1 MLRIT
6 VGSYTFVARLQTDR
20 GPDTCRAFK
29 SLLPFRQKIIH
40 ARWSGE
46 AGFVPLGDFDLGV
59 GFEDPTSHPS
69 PGEIL
74 FYPGGLSECEILVPY
89 GNTCFASKAGQLAG
103 NQFLTI
109 IEGNHQLAEM
119 GTSLLWEGALDIE
132 FNRA

>member
-6 VGSYTFVARLQTDR
+6 VGPYTFAAQLETDR
-20 GPDTCRAFK
+20 SPATCQAFK
-29 SLLPFRQKIIH
+29 SLLPFRQKIVH

-59 GFEDPTSHPS
+59 SFEDPTSHPS

-89 GNTCFASKAGQLAG
+89 GDTCFASKAGQLAG
-103 NQFLTI
+103 NHFLTI
-109 IEGNHQLAEM
+109 IEGNHQLAKM
-119 GTSLLWEGALDIE
+119 GKSLLWEGALDIE
-132 FNRA
+132 FR